1 MKVGELFLALG
12 LVVEDKQWSLGQAV
26 IDQMA
31 ADLKKLAVRAQLATT
46 DVKKAMGVI
55 GISAP
60 AKAARKSLKDMVGE
74 GGRVASTFRRM
85 MFAAAGFFAV
95 TKVRDT
101 VKGVVDLGGK
111 LNDAAQQTGLSAES
125 LQEWGYAASQNSSNI
140 DEVIGATGKLAKQ
153 FDDVKKGKGPL
164 VDTFR
169 ELGISLKDP
178 AVKARNLDQIMFLVA
193 NKFSTMKD
201 GADKQRIAMALFG
214 RSGASLIPTLNKGA
228 QGLEELRVKA
238 RELGVVIDGKS
249 VGQLDDLGDSIDE
262 AAAAVQGLKNQ
273 AVVAL
278 VPIISE
284 LVKGFSDWVRQ
295 NKELI
300 RSTITKV
307 VEGLVVALRLLGRA
321 VVFVVDHWKVFAAI
335 LGGAVLINGMM
346 ALIRL
351 IVFFQA
357 AQTRAA
363 LMAVINWIMIL
374 GPIFL
379 IAAAL
384 VLLGVLI
391 YKYRDKVKAAL
402 SRVAAFF
409 TGLWGKIKATG
420 RGIRDTFVDIA
431 QSIVNAFRDAF
442 NWVRDKAK
450 ATVKAIRN
458 APVIKQIVD
467 FVTGGKTPMEMKAD
481 YERMEAGQSGGA
493 VGPTSSIAPRRSR
506 SGAGGASVQQT
517 NTYDIKID
525 AKNADAKEVATLV
538 DQKLREH
545 DERTRRQTAASLGI
559 G

>member
-26 IDQMA
+26 IEQMA

-60 AKAARKSLKDMVGE
+60 AKAARRSLKDMVGE

-95 TKVRDT
+95 TKIKDT
-101 VKGVVDLGGK
+101 VKGVVDMGGK
-111 LNDAAQQTGLSAES
+111 LHDAAQQTGLSVEA
-125 LQEWGYAASQNSSNI
+125 LQEFGFAAQQNSSSL
-140 DEVIGATGKLAKQ
+140 DGLIGGTVKLSKALDTLKT
-153 FDDVKKGKGPL
+153 GKGPA
-164 VDTFR
+164 VEAFR
-169 ELGISLKDP
+169 DLGISLDDP
-178 AVKARNLDQIMFLVA
+178 AVKGKKLEQIMFLVA
-193 NKFSTMKD
+193 SKFSTMPD
-201 GADKQRIAMALFG
+201 GAKKTALAIKLFG
-214 RSGASLIPTLNKGA
+214 KSGAELIPTLNMGV
-228 QGLEELRVKA
+228 QGLDDLRRKA
-238 RELGVVIDGKS
+238 RDLGVVMDGKS
-249 VGQLDDLGDSIDE
+249 VAGLDNLGDSIDDAN
-262 AAAAVQGLKNQ
+262 AAMQGLKNE
-273 AVVAL
+273 AVIAL
-278 VPIISE
+278 VPVIKE
-284 LVKGFSDWVRQ
+284 LVENFSKWVKE
-295 NKELI
+295 NKALI

-307 VEGLVVALRLLGRA
+307 VSALVTALRLLGKA
-321 VVFVVDHWKVFAAI
+321 VVFVVDHWKLFAAI

-357 AQTRAA
+357 VQTRAA
-363 LMAVINWIMIL
+363 LMAVVNWIMIL

-402 SRVAAFF
+402 SRVGAFF
-409 TGLWGKIKATG
+409 VGLWNKMKATG
-420 RGIRDTFVDIA
+420 RAIRDTFIGIGQAIVD
-431 QSIVNAFRDAF
+431 AFRDAF
-442 NWVRDKAK
+442 NWIADKADR
-450 ATVKAIRN
+450 TVKAIRN

-467 FVTGGKTPMEMKAD
+467 FVTGGKTPMEMKEE
-481 YERMEAGQSGGA
+481 YKRMEAAQQGA
-493 VGPTSSIAPRRSR
+493 TGPTSSLGPRRPVR
-506 SGAGGASVQQT
+506 SGGASVQQT

-525 AKNADAKEVATLV
+525 AKNADAKEVASLV

>member
-12 LVVEDKQWSLGQAV
+12 LIVEDKQWSLGQAV

-31 ADLKKLAVRAQLATT
+31 SDLKKLAVRAQLATT

-60 AKAARKSLKDMVGE
+60 AKAAKKTLKEMVGE

-95 TKVRDT
+95 SKVKDT

-111 LNDAAQQTGLSAES
+111 LHDAAQQTGLSAEA
-125 LQEWGYAASQNSSNI
+125 LQEWGYAAGQNSSSLEGI
-140 DEVIGATGKLAKQ
+140 IGGTTKLAKAL
-153 FDDVKKGKGPL
+153 DMLKTGKGPA
-164 VDTFR
+164 VDAFR
-169 ELGISLKDP
+169 ELGISLNDP
-178 AVKARNLDQIMFLVA
+178 AVKSKNLEQIMFRVA
-193 NKFSTMKD
+193 SKFSTMPD
-201 GADKQRIAMALFG
+201 GAKKTAIAMKLFG
-214 RSGASLIPTLNKGA
+214 KSGAELIPTLNEGV
-228 QGLEELRVKA
+228 QGLDELRRKA
-238 RELGVVIDGKS
+238 RELGVVIDNKS
-249 VGQLDDLGDSIDE
+249 VAGLDDLGDNIDE
-262 AAAAVQGLKNQ
+262 ASAALTGLKNQ

-278 VPIISE
+278 VPILKEMVASFSAW
-284 LVKGFSDWVRQ
+284 VKTNRD
-295 NKELI
+295 LI
-300 RSTITKV
+300 RTTITKV
-307 VEGLVVALRLLGRA
+307 VEGLVTALRLLGKA
-321 VVFVVDHWKVFAAI
+321 VVFVVDHWKLFAAI

-351 IVFFQA
+351 VVFFQA

-409 TGLWGKIKATG
+409 SGLWGKIKATG

-442 NWVRDKAK
+442 NWVHDKAK

-467 FVTGGKTPMEMKAD
+467 FVTGGKTPMELMDD
-481 YERMEAGQSGGA
+481 YKNQGGQQGA
-493 VGPTSSIAPRRSR
+493 TGPTSSVAPRRPR
-506 SGAGGASVQQT
+506 ASGGGGSVQQT

-538 DQKLREH
+538 DLKLREH